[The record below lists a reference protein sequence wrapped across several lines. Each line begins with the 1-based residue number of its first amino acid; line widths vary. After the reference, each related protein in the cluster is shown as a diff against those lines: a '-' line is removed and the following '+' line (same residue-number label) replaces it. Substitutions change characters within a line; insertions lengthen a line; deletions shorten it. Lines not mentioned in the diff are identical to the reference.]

1 MKIEII
7 AGSPRKTS
15 ITLRVALHL
24 QQYLTE
30 HTSHEIGLI
39 NTREWNLPPLESVF
53 SSVENT
59 PDKWKALSER
69 MFAADAFILLS
80 PEYNGS
86 YSPALKNLLDHYP
99 KQHHKPFAIATASPG
114 ALGGIR
120 AAQQMQL
127 LVIALFGIG
136 SPYMLVTPQVDKKF
150 DAEGNLLDQSFMR
163 NIELFVVEFLWLAE
177 NLAPE
182 MQPVV

>member
-59 PDKWKALSER
+59 PEKWKALSER

-114 ALGGIR
+114 AMGGIR

-136 SPYMLVTPQVDKKF
+136 SPYMLIVPQVDKKF
-150 DAEGNLLDQSFMR
+150 DAKGNLVDQTFLNSVH
-163 NIELFVVEFLWLAE
+163 NFVSEFLWMAE
-177 NLAPE
+177 RLTVEA
-182 MQPVV
+182 VVS

>member
-59 PDKWKALSER
+59 PEKWKALSER

-86 YSPALKNLLDHYP
+86 YSPTLKNLLDHYP

-136 SPYMLVTPQVDKKF
+136 SPYMLIVPQVDKKF
-150 DAEGNLLDQSFMR
+150 DPTGNLIDETFLNSVH
-163 NIELFVVEFLWLAE
+163 NFVSEFLWMAE
-177 NLAPE
+177 RLTVEA
-182 MQPVV
+182 VVS

>member
-59 PDKWKALSER
+59 PEKWKALSER

-136 SPYMLVTPQVDKKF
+136 SPYMLIVPQVDKKF
-150 DAEGNLLDQSFMR
+150 DAKGNLLDQTFLNSVH
-163 NIELFVVEFLWLAE
+163 NFVSEFLWMAE
-177 NLAPE
+177 RLTVEA
-182 MQPVV
+182 VVS

>member
-59 PDKWKALSER
+59 PEKWKALSER

-136 SPYMLVTPQVDKKF
+136 SPYMLIVPQVDKKF
-150 DAEGNLLDQSFMR
+150 DAKGNLVDQTFLNSVH
-163 NIELFVVEFLWLAE
+163 NFVSEFLWMAE
-177 NLAPE
+177 RLTVEA
-182 MQPVV
+182 VVS

>member
-59 PDKWKALSER
+59 PEKWKALSER

-136 SPYMLVTPQVDKKF
+136 SPYMLIVPQVDKKF
-150 DAEGNLLDQSFMR
+150 DPTGNLIDETFLNSVH
-163 NIELFVVEFLWLAE
+163 NFVSEFLWMAE
-177 NLAPE
+177 RLTVEA
-182 MQPVV
+182 VVS